1 MDVRPPGAAL
11 VPVHSRDALA
21 RLAAGGAP
29 GAVPRTG
36 PDRVAHVG
44 DQQGCEQIDHVGD
57 DGPLRRSLQS
67 TRRTDRMD
75 IGIGLPNAT
84 LGVDRAGIV
93 DWARRAE
100 DAGFSSLGTIDR
112 IAYPNFEPLIS
123 LAAAAAV
130 TERIRLMTDILIA
143 PLRPATLLAKQ
154 AATIDQIS
162 NGRLT
167 LGLAVGGRPDDYE
180 AAGVDF
186 HARGK
191 IFDAQLEQMGRVW
204 RGDDAVGPAAANESR
219 PEVLI
224 GGQSDVAYRRAARYG
239 DGWTLGGG
247 TPDALRDGIAKTREA
262 WEAEGR
268 GGQPRVAA
276 LFYFVLGDNAEE
288 QARSTLGDYY
298 SFLGDYAEQIV
309 QSAAKDPGTIRSY
322 LQGFEE
328 AGADEVICFPGSPD
342 PKQVDLLAE
351 ARDG

>member
-11 VPVHSRDALA
+11 VPVHSGDALA
-21 RLAAGGAP
+21 RLPAGGAP
-29 GAVPRTG
+29 GAVPGAG

-67 TRRTDRMD
+67 TRRTDRID

-100 DAGFSSLGTIDR
+100 DPGFPSLGTIDR

-167 LGLAVGGRPDDYE
+167 LGLAVGGRPDDFE
-180 AAGVDF
+180 SVDVDF
-186 HARGK
+186 NRRGAR
-191 IFDAQLEQMGRVW
+191 FESQLEEMTRIWSG
-204 RGDDAVGPAAANESR
+204 GESVGPAAANGRR
-219 PEVLI
+219 PQLLI
-224 GGQSDVAYRRAARYG
+224 GGTADVAYHRVARYG
-239 DGWTLGGG
+239 DGWTQGGG
-247 TPDALRDGIAKTREA
+247 DSDALRAGIAKTREA
-262 WEAEGR
+262 WEAEG
-268 GGQPRVAA
+268 
-276 LFYFVLGDNAEE
+276 
-288 QARSTLGDYY
+288 
-298 SFLGDYAEQIV
+298 
-309 QSAAKDPGTIRSY
+309 
-322 LQGFEE
+322 
-328 AGADEVICFPGSPD
+328 
-342 PKQVDLLAE
+342 
-351 ARDG
+351 